1 MDEKNHIRDIIGLAA
16 CDTSFAAQVIITAL
30 ERAGYAIVRQSELDR
45 LRAIESAKAN
55 EQPARKA
62 G

>member
-30 ERAGYAIVRQSELDR
+30 ENAGYVIVKKAEVDR
-45 LRAIESAKAN
+45 LRAIQSAKAN